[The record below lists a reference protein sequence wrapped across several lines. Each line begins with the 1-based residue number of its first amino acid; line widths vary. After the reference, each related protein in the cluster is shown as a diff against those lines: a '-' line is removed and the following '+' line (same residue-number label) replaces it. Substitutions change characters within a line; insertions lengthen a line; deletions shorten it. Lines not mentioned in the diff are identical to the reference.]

1 MIHKYKLEDT
11 YILLDVNSGGVFQ
24 IDEIT
29 YDILDYY
36 PDVNKEQTIENL
48 KNKYSIEELS
58 EIIDEIDQLINRNE
72 LFTKQDV
79 INPNFI
85 NNTVIK
91 AMCLH
96 VSHDCN
102 IRCKY
107 CFASQG
113 DFQGDRLLMDE
124 ETGKK
129 AIDFLIENSKG
140 RRNLEIDFFGG
151 EPLLNFELVKT
162 LVDYGRAQEKI
173 HNKNF
178 RFTMTT
184 NGVLLDEETMEYI
197 NENMH
202 NVVLSI
208 DGRKEINDRMRYT
221 PNNKGTYDI
230 ILSKIKAMA
239 DKRGDKEHYVR
250 GTYTKYNLDFSN
262 DVIHLAD
269 CGFKHISVEPVVTDP
284 KMDYAITR
292 EDLPVLFNEY
302 EKLTKEY
309 LKRQE
314 DKPFRFYH
322 FNVDLDHGPCL
333 YKRVSGCGAG
343 NDYIA
348 ITPQGDIYPCHQFV
362 GDEKFKLGTIFE
374 GIVNT
379 TVKDEFHEANLT
391 EKAKCTDCWA
401 KYFCGGGCLAN
412 AYNTNRNVLEPD
424 EIGCELEKKRLEC
437 AIAIETINR
446 S

>member
-162 LVDYGRAQEKI
+162 LVDYGREQEKI

-208 DGRKEINDRMRYT
+208 DGRKEVNDRMRYT

-412 AYNTNRNVLEPD
+412 AYNTNGNVLEPD